1 MDPSFVLSL
10 VLGAASVGG
19 GVFAWTSKRLYHFDT
34 RLDQV
39 EMTMHKE
46 FVRKD
51 ELLPMMDRL
60 DQRIQRIDEK
70 LDRILINGRNPSA
83 WRSDVLQ
90 QSGASELCSWFLA
103 GSHPWRNTGE
113 ICRLLEEWSK
123 KRRT

>member
-83 WRSDVLQ
+83 
-90 QSGASELCSWFLA
+90 
-103 GSHPWRNTGE
+103 
-113 ICRLLEEWSK
+113 
-123 KRRT
+123 

>member
-10 VLGAASVGG
+10 VLGAASIGG
-19 GVFAWTSKRLYHFDT
+19 GGFAWTSKRLYHFDS
-34 RLDQV
+34 RVDQI

-51 ELLPMMDRL
+51 ELMPMMDRL

-83 WRSDVLQ
+83 
-90 QSGASELCSWFLA
+90 
-103 GSHPWRNTGE
+103 
-113 ICRLLEEWSK
+113 
-123 KRRT
+123 

>member
-10 VLGAASVGG
+10 VLGAASIGG
-19 GVFAWTSKRLYHFDT
+19 GAFAWTSKRLYHFDS
-34 RLDQV
+34 RVDQI

-51 ELLPMMDRL
+51 ELMPMMDRL

-83 WRSDVLQ
+83 
-90 QSGASELCSWFLA
+90 
-103 GSHPWRNTGE
+103 
-113 ICRLLEEWSK
+113 
-123 KRRT
+123 